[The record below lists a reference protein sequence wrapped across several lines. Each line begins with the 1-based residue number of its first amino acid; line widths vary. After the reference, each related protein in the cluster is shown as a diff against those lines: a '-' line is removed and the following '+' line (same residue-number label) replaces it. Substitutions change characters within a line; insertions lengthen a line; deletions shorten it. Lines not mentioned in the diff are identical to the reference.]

1 MRALRKR
8 KVALGSLFFFLG
20 LCFGSWASRIPDI
33 QTRFDLSEGELGSLL
48 LCLPLGSLLGL
59 PLAGWLVHRY
69 GSKVVIL
76 AGGFLYAIS
85 LALIGWGPNPWLVG
99 IILVLFGLLGNVMNI
114 AVNTQAIALE
124 DDLGKSIIATFHGL
138 WSSAGFAGAGI
149 GAGMIL
155 LSFSPEIHF
164 SIIMILSFIVLFI
177 AKPFIIRE
185 QNSHAGGGLLLKK
198 PDDLLLRVGM
208 ISFLGMMCE
217 GCMFDWSGVYFKKVV
232 LADPSWVITGYVVF
246 MGAMSSGRFL
256 SDRITRKVGKIK
268 IIRVSG
274 FLIFSGLA
282 LSVLIPTFWVSTFAF
297 LLVGFG
303 VAAIVPMSYSIAGRS
318 KLYSP
323 GVALAM
329 VSTIAFFGFLIGPP
343 LIGFIA
349 DIFNLQVSFALI
361 ALNGLGIIF
370 LSSYRKEIFDVK
382 PQKITSN
389 G

>member
-1 MRALRKR
+1 MHSFGKR
-8 KVALGSLFFFLG
+8 KLALGSLFFFLG

-33 QTRFDLSEGELGSLL
+33 QSNFDLSEGELGSLL
-48 LCLPLGSLLGL
+48 LCLPFGSLIGL
-59 PLAGWLVHRY
+59 PIAGWLVHQY
-69 GSKVVIL
+69 GSKVVITI
-76 AGGFLYAIS
+76 GGIFYAVS
-85 LALIGWGPNPWLVG
+85 LALVGWSPSPWVLVP
-99 IILVLFGLLGNVMNI
+99 ILVFFGLLGNVMNI

-124 DDLGKSIIATFHGL
+124 DDVGKSIIATFHGL
-138 WSSAGFAGAGI
+138 WSSAGFVGAGV

-155 LSFSPEIHF
+155 LSLNPAIHF
-164 SIIMILSFIVLFI
+164 SIIMGFSVLVLLTARPFIV
-177 AKPFIIRE
+177 KE
-185 QNSHAGGGLLLKK
+185 KNTHAGGGLIIKK

-232 LADPSWVITGYVVF
+232 MADPSWVITGYVVF

-256 SDRITRKVGKIK
+256 SDLLTRKIGKIK
-268 IIRVSG
+268 IIRFSG
-274 FLIFSGLA
+274 FLIFTGLA
-282 LSVLIPTFWVSTFAF
+282 IAVLFPTFWVSTFAF

-318 KLYSP
+318 RLYSP
-323 GVALAM
+323 GVALAL

-361 ALNGLGIIF
+361 ALNGLGIMI
-370 LSSYRKEIFDVK
+370 LSSYRKEVFEVNT
-382 PQKITSN
+382 QKLS
-389 G
+389 